1 MSQRE
6 KAGIFSAGY
15 IPPENPGDQTIL
27 YITNDAG
34 ILNGNQEGPRNQ
46 EGPLFFKVAHEM
58 AKVAIHLAQHKYGWI
73 ARIGEHRLSD
83 ENMLEGYQGRLV
95 RVADV
100 LDAMD
105 YIEAQ
110 MLRVREYVTMGC
122 TVLRGDHC
130 QTCRWSKERE
140 CYMCIKETIQ

>member
-1 MSQRE
+1 MYRRE
-6 KAGIFSAGY
+6 KVGNYSTAVLPGY
-15 IPPENPGDQTIL
+15 SRVSTIL

-34 ILNGNQEGPRNQ
+34 ILSDNMEGLRS
-46 EGPLFFKVAHEM
+46 FKVAHEM
-58 AKVAIHLAQHKYGWI
+58 AKVAIHLAQHRYGW
-73 ARIGEHRLSD
+73 GVKVGWLTGNK
-83 ENMLEGYQGRLV
+83 NMIEADVGRFD

-100 LDAMD
+100 TESVR

-110 MLRVREYVTMGC
+110 MLRVREYVASGC

-130 QTCRWSKERE
+130 QTCRWSKESE